1 MLNSTR
7 RDSLSFLTVYFCSLV
22 LLFAACQSSEEP
34 RNPTPESSEI
44 AVEGTVNRLVLA
56 IVEDPDDEISR
67 SGLIAMQE
75 TSLAG
80 VQTLL
85 SDENLEVRSAG
96 VDIARQIPRP
106 GSLDLLIAT
115 LTDADESIR
124 LEAVE
129 ALGEWQNSKATAPLL
144 ALHPKEEDAQVRY
157 EILTSLGRIGDSE
170 AIPLLQRSV
179 QNEDRYVRMWG
190 MDALCTMRAP
200 GALVQGYGLLED
212 PEVFVRRQVLRSC
225 RNLFSQEGDIEIIL
239 DFTLRTDSFVEAMLA
254 RKILLNQMA
263 GSLGAANRAIVQ
275 KESRARL
282 MDVNNLMAGL
292 LLAELGDTAAI
303 PALTTAAANPDPQV
317 RHNAAYRL
325 GQLGQSTT
333 IPTLLVL
340 LQDQVPLVS
349 GTAAGALAQWNNAQ
363 SPEVESALLAY
374 DGPRLPPPT

>member
-1 MLNSTR
+1 M
-7 RDSLSFLTVYFCSLV
+7 
-22 LLFAACQSSEEP
+22 
-34 RNPTPESSEI
+34 
-44 AVEGTVNRLVLA
+44 
-56 IVEDPDDEISR
+56 
-67 SGLIAMQE
+67 
-75 TSLAG
+75 
-80 VQTLL
+80 
-85 SDENLEVRSAG
+85 
-96 VDIARQIPRP
+96 
-106 GSLDLLIAT
+106 
-115 LTDADESIR
+115 
-124 LEAVE
+124 
-129 ALGEWQNSKATAPLL
+129 
-144 ALHPKEEDAQVRY
+144 
-157 EILTSLGRIGDSE
+157 
-170 AIPLLQRSV
+170 
-179 QNEDRYVRMWG
+179 
-190 MDALCTMRAP
+190 
-200 GALVQGYGLLED
+200 
-212 PEVFVRRQVLRSC
+212 
-225 RNLFSQEGDIEIIL
+225 FSQEGDIEIIL